1 MDITIILTNY
11 FCGEYIRNLHDTL
24 SEFREY
30 NWVIACNQ
38 GDDSVRGFFS
48 GCDNV
53 KLIDGATEEN
63 LPTDSFL
70 EKAKYYHQR
79 VTGSHFHG
87 HGLDLALNEVN
98 TNKLLVI
105 DADSVLVRNPEEIFN
120 YMEDTNIAFYGPPY
134 WASKNKLIKNVPIAT
149 CLFIDL
155 GIVDK
160 KEISFY
166 PNELPN
172 IVHDGQFHVDTGY
185 RIYRYLYQK
194 YKYECCELLENAV
207 KEFPELI
214 KSRADIYK
222 FKGEILG
229 LHAHA
234 RITARPG
241 RTDRLTPK
249 ELRSFFKKWRPKY

>member
-38 GDDSVRGFFS
+38 GDGSIKSFFS
-48 GCDNV
+48 ESDNV

-63 LPTDSFL
+63 LPKTSKKNPD
-70 EKAKYYHQR
+70 YYYQKI
-79 VTGSHFHG
+79 TGSHFHG
-87 HGLDLALNEVN
+87 HGLDLALNEVS

-105 DADSVLVRNPEEIFN
+105 DADSVLVRNPEEIFS

-134 WASKNKLIKNVPIAT
+134 WASKKKLIKNVPVAT

-172 IVHDGQFHVDTGY
+172 IIHDGKYHVDTGY

-194 YKYECCELLENAV
+194 YKYGCCEFLQNPV
-207 KEFPELI
+207 QEFPELI
-214 KSRADIYK
+214 KSRGDIYK
-222 FKGEILG
+222 FKGEVLG

-234 RITARPG
+234 RMGLKLDRV
-241 RTDRLTPK
+241 DRLTPK
-249 ELRSFFKKWRPKY
+249 ELRRFFKKWRPKY